1 MDVDLFVEQLE
12 YSLRGLFPCCL
23 CWCHRSDTNGICL
36 CSDGGRSK
44 RKHLDDG
51 CNSFAL
57 CGRHF
62 KFGGRIIDTQYW
74 FPRTSPPLGVWDNYW
89 AVKVRSKL
97 CACNL
102 CHRLW
107 MVPLSWRVGSSIY
120 NAAPTLDSKVSFG
133 LEPNEDG

>member
-62 KFGGRIIDTQYW
+62 KFGARILGGQHRFCERLRCAVSGTRTGQSIIVGESLLAIVVIDCGWCHCLGALSHPYTMRRRCW
-74 FPRTSPPLGVWDNYW
+74 TFLSLSEWNRTKIG
-89 AVKVRSKL
+89 
-97 CACNL
+97 
-102 CHRLW
+102 
-107 MVPLSWRVGSSIY
+107 
-120 NAAPTLDSKVSFG
+120 
-133 LEPNEDG
+133 